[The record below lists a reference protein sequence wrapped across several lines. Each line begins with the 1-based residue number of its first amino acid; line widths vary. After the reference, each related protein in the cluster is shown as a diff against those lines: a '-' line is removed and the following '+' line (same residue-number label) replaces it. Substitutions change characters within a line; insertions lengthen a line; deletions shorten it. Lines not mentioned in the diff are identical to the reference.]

1 MVGDVDEALA
11 FYGSIFQVRLRSRS
25 DGAAFIDM
33 GDQLLAL
40 MRGPLRMPCGHRHFG
55 LVVDDRSRVRIPM
68 ISPGAQKERQSASEY
83 VRRRLRAALQADGIE
98 LPPFEPETG
107 APARRAA

>member
-1 MVGDVDEALA
+1 MFPEAILFKA
-11 FYGSIFQVRLRSRS
+11 ER
-25 DGAAFIDM
+25 GAA
-33 GDQLLAL
+33 LLEA
-40 MRGPLRMPCGHRHFG
+40 
-55 LVVDDRSRVRIPM
+55 
-68 ISPGAQKERQSASEY
+68 AQKERQSASEY

>member
-1 MVGDVDEALA
+1 MPLGNNVHWVLEMFPEAILFKA
-11 FYGSIFQVRLRSRS
+11 ERGLR
-25 DGAAFIDM
+25 AA
-33 GDQLLAL
+33 LLEA
-40 MRGPLRMPCGHRHFG
+40 
-55 LVVDDRSRVRIPM
+55 
-68 ISPGAQKERQSASEY
+68 AQKERQSASEY